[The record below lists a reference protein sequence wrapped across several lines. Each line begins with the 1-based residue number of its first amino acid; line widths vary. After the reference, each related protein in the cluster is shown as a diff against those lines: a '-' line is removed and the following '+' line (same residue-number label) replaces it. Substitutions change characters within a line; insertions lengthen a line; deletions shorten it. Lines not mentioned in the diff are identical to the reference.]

1 MIKDLLDLAL
11 TNLKRS
17 SKRSWLTMLGIFIG
31 IASVVALISLSA
43 GMQAVI
49 NDQLN
54 KIGSNRITITTGSG
68 SYSSPVTGNLFSTK
82 LYQRDVEVASQVRGV
97 DYAIGVSINTVNVNF
112 RGETR
117 PLMVFSLPLDGKT
130 VENLKD
136 VDYFSLIDG
145 SYPSDSSNAKAVIGY
160 ELTRDIFEK
169 PLAVGSKIIIN
180 DVEFDV
186 SGVTKKS
193 GNPIYDRK
201 IMISRETAKT
211 LFGIGDEVSTISA
224 LSKPGF
230 NTTEVSDGI
239 RDKLRRERGVKGGE
253 EDFTVQT
260 AQQMIKS
267 FTSILGIVQLFLIG
281 IASISLLVG
290 GIGIMNTMYTSVLE
304 QTKTIGV
311 MKAIGAKERDIMTI
325 FLFESGILGAA
336 GGVIGTF
343 IGVVIGLAVQTIAA
357 NAGFDTLK
365 AYMAPDLIVGA
376 ILFSFVIGC
385 ISGLSPARRAAKM
398 NPISALR
405 YE

>member
-1 MIKDLLDLAL
+1 MIKDLLDLSI
-11 TNLKRS
+11 TNLRRS

-54 KIGSNRITITTGSG
+54 KVGSNRITITSGAG
-68 SYSSPVTGNLFSTK
+68 SYSSPVTSSLFSTK
-82 LYQRDVEVASQVRGV
+82 LYQSDVDVVGQVRGV

-112 RGETR
+112 RGETK
-117 PLMVFSLPLDGKT
+117 PLMVFGLPLDGKT
-130 VENLKD
+130 VENLKG
-136 VDYFSLIDG
+136 VDYFSLAEG
-145 SYPSDSSNAKAVIGY
+145 NYPPDNSNNKAVIGY

-169 PLAVGSKIIIN
+169 PVGVGSKIIIK

-201 IMISRETAKT
+201 IMVSRETAKT
-211 LFGIGDEVSTISA
+211 LFGTGDEVSTISA

-230 NTTEVSDGI
+230 NTTEVSDEI
-239 RDKLRRERGVKGGE
+239 RDKLRRERGLKKGE

-260 AQQMIKS
+260 AQQLIKS
-267 FTSILGIVQLFLIG
+267 FTSVLGIVQLFLIG

-304 QTKTIGV
+304 QTKNIGV
-311 MKAIGAKERDIMTI
+311 MKAVGAKEHDIMVI

-336 GGVIGTF
+336 GGLIGTF
-343 IGVVIGLAVQTIAA
+343 IGIIIGLVVQTVAA
-357 NAGFDTLK
+357 NAGFDTMK
-365 AYMAPDLIVGA
+365 AYIAPDLVIGA
-376 ILFSFVIGC
+376 VLFSFIVGC
-385 ISGLSPARRAAKM
+385 ISGMAPAHNAAKM

>member
-11 TNLKRS
+11 INLGRS

-54 KIGSNRITITTGSG
+54 KIGSNRITITAGSG

-82 LYQRDVEVASQVRGV
+82 LHQQDVDIVSRVRGV
-97 DYAIGVSINTVNVNF
+97 DYAIGVSINTVNVDF
-112 RGETR
+112 HGETR
-117 PLMVFSLPLDGKT
+117 PLMVFGIPLDAKT
-130 VENLKD
+130 VENLKV
-136 VDYFSLIDG
+136 VDYFSLVDG
-145 SYPSDSSNAKAVIGY
+145 SYPSDNSNNEAVIGY

-180 DVEFDV
+180 GFEFDV

-201 IMISRETAKT
+201 IMVSRETAKT

-230 NTTEVSDGI
+230 NTTEVSDDI
-239 RDKLRRERGVKGGE
+239 RDKLRRGRGMKKGE

-267 FTSILGIVQLFLIG
+267 FTAVLGIVQLFLIG

-304 QTKTIGV
+304 QTKNIGI
-311 MKAIGAKERDIMTI
+311 MKAVGATEKDILTI

-336 GGVIGTF
+336 GGAIGTS
-343 IGVVIGLAVQTIAA
+343 IGMIISLVVQAIAA
-357 NAGFDTLK
+357 NAGFDMLK
-365 AYMAPDLIVGA
+365 AYMGPDLIIGA
-376 ILFSFVIGC
+376 ILFSFVVGC
-385 ISGLSPARRAAKM
+385 VSGLEPARRAAKM